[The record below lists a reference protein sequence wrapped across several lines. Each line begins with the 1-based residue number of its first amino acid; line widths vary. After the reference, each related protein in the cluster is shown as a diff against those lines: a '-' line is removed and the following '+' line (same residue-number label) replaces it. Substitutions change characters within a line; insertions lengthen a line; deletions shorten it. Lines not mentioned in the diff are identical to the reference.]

1 MIARRAAVLAL
12 AAIALH
18 GCGGS
23 QDQSLDA
30 GASIVVTPASV
41 LLTALGETA
50 QLTVEVRDS
59 QGNTVEVPVS
69 FSSSHAD
76 QASVDSNGLV
86 TAESSVGSAQIFVD
100 AGGVEATPVA
110 ILVALPASG
119 AIVVG
124 DDQIISGP
132 ELVNPN
138 EVLDVG
144 GQYSIV
150 LDGIVP
156 EPGRAILGAGE
167 IPLAGRVVST
177 SAVAGGVE
185 VIVEARP
192 LAELFQELT
201 IDEVYELKQP
211 VFEALPID
219 ETSGTLRYRVDE
231 LNVRKGSDG
240 EFEFTVGPFECKAAL
255 QPKLT
260 GDFVELKVSQSLNV
274 GFVVDIRFSS
284 LRRLF
289 IRLSGA
295 VAGTITGGISLTAA
309 LEAEIGCKWII
320 QTYRIPVPK
329 PVAVLFQPTIPVG
342 LGMKLTGT
350 LQVAQLEYQIEGK
363 SEATIDLGF
372 DYQNRQF
379 VETYGDLNAMTT
391 HQIKQTVPESLLDG
405 LRLTGGLSANG
416 FAELA
421 ISGVFGIAL
430 AESFDAGSSFG
441 LLEASFGP
449 ALEVNLA
456 PVEAQ
461 VNNKEYASDFTLS
474 LKGSAG
480 LAGDLGGIFKLFDSK
495 IVDLQ
500 LLDVKATTNIEL
512 ARSPMGMFVVDQ
524 SEVDQDDTVIFT
536 MTFDPASVSFPLV
549 GYDIDSVALY
559 RETDSGLVKFDE
571 QAATEG
577 QEEFE
582 FSWTTSEMD
591 LGEHRFIAFVST
603 PVLSRAPLEIS
614 KDASVMVTVGDVLPV
629 EVVEV
634 YLDSGLS
641 GSGVR
646 LVSLEVQGQDVA
658 IVFDR
663 HHFDLTQARLM
674 LVRSND
680 GGATFGQPSSFATR
694 HAGDPR
700 IAMGPGGE
708 LQVIHTA
715 GDLSIFADPP
725 ATIVARTAPPGG
737 NFGSAVTLSTPD
749 ATRVGLFSDD
759 IAVDDA
765 SGRVYA
771 AWTESGTDPEASD
784 RFATYLLRLRS
795 SEDGGASFGSAVTV
809 YEQPTHEYLSQPRI
823 AVDPSGVLHI
833 AWLDDVCTMPGG
845 GLVSP
850 DCPRLLYSRS
860 TDGVSFTTPIVVGQ
874 YLFNRGAAYDMVAH
888 AAETAS
894 FIYPRASDFAVTTLP
909 YRRLVSGIVTV
920 TSSVASTSSSF
931 DSLGFPSLI
940 VDGLGVVHVAWGA
953 PQDFLHLRVAKSDT
967 EGAVFGIPSILVQGD
982 DPQGAEW
989 PSLTSDGGNAYA
1001 AWVEFRPTA
1010 PRIALLFQRLP

>member
-1 MIARRAAVLAL
+1 MIARRIALLAL

-18 GCGGS
+18 GCDDS

-59 QGNTVEVPVS
+59 QGNTVDMPVS
-69 FSSSHAD
+69 FSSSHAER
-76 QASVDSNGLV
+76 ASVDSNGLV

-100 AGGVEATPVA
+100 AGGVEATPVP
-110 ILVALPASG
+110 ILVALPALG

-124 DDQIISGP
+124 DDQIVSGP
-132 ELVNPN
+132 ELLNPN

-156 EPGRAILGAGE
+156 EPGRVILGAGE

-192 LAELFQELT
+192 LAELFQELS

-211 VFEALPID
+211 AFEALPID
-219 ETSGTLRYRVDE
+219 ETSGTLRYRVDD

-240 EFEFTVGPFECKAAL
+240 EFEFEVGPFECKAAL
-255 QPKLT
+255 QPKLS
-260 GDFVELKVSQSLNV
+260 GKFVELNVSQSLNV
-274 GFVVDIRFSS
+274 RFVADIRASS

-329 PVAVLFQPTIPVG
+329 LVAVLFQPTIPVG

-350 LQVAQLEYQIEGK
+350 VQVAQLAYKIEGK

-372 DYQNRQF
+372 DYQNGQF
-379 VETYGDLNAMTT
+379 VETYDDLSAMTN
-391 HQIKQTVPESLLDG
+391 HQIKQTIPENLLDG
-405 LRLTGGLSANG
+405 VRLIGGLSANG

-421 ISGVFGIAL
+421 ISGAIGIGL
-430 AESFDAGSSFG
+430 AESFDTGSSFG
-441 LLEASFGP
+441 LLDASFGP

-461 VNNKEYASDFTLS
+461 VNNKEYASGFTLS

-480 LAGDLGGIFKLFDSK
+480 LAGDLGGIFQLFDSK
-495 IVDLQ
+495 ILNLQ

-536 MTFDPASVSFPLV
+536 MTFDPASVSFPIV
-549 GYDIDSVALY
+549 GYDIESVTLY

-571 QAATEG
+571 QTATEG

-603 PVLSRAPLEIS
+603 PVLPRAPLEIS

-629 EVVEV
+629 ELVEV
-634 YLDSGLS
+634 HVDSGQS
-641 GSGVR
+641 GGVR
-646 LVSLEVQGQDVA
+646 LVCLEVQGRDVA
-658 IVFDR
+658 IVFHRWHIDPMQEA
-663 HHFDLTQARLM
+663 LW

-680 GGATFGQPSSFATR
+680 GGATFGNPSSFATR
-694 HAGDPR
+694 HVNNPR

-708 LQVIHTA
+708 LQLIHTA
-715 GDLSIFADPP
+715 GDLSTFADPP
-725 ATIVARTAPPGG
+725 ATIVARTALPGAS
-737 NFGSAVTLSTPD
+737 FGSAVTLSTPD

-759 IAVDDA
+759 IAVD
-765 SGRVYA
+765 SGGRVYA

-784 RFATYLLRLRS
+784 RLATYLLRLRS

-809 YEQPTHEYLSQPRI
+809 YEQPAHKDLSQPRI
-823 AVDPSGVLHI
+823 AVDSSGVLHI

-894 FIYPRASDFAVTTLP
+894 FIYPRTSDVAVTTLS
-909 YRRLVSGIVTV
+909 YQRLVSGTPTVISSV
-920 TSSVASTSSSF
+920 TSTSNGF
-931 DSLGFPSLI
+931 DSLGFPALT

-989 PSLTSDGGNAYA
+989 PSLTSDGANAYA